1 MLPDQAAGLRR
12 RAGGTLHALHGF
24 SSVPAMGE
32 RLVAALQRH
41 GWRVLRIET
50 GERPSRQTPARS
62 LFDGPQ
68 QLARRQL
75 NVLALEHGDV
85 WLAPG
90 LRADAAGLAAV
101 AARYDAVLLHADFTC
116 EAWTPMPGAENH
128 VIVDVP
134 METQALQHA
143 FRLLK
148 TLSRCRSGST
158 VSLIGDA
165 LACARLQD
173 ASRRFLDT
181 VFVRTLSCFSEEVE
195 PISALAA
202 RMAGEEKGRSARC

>member
-12 RAGGTLHALHGF
+12 RAGETLHALHCF
-24 SSVPAMGE
+24 SSAPAMGE
-32 RLVAALQRH
+32 RLVAALHRH

-62 LFDGPQ
+62 LFDGQQ

-75 NVLALEHGDV
+75 NVLALVHGDV

-90 LRADAAGLAAV
+90 LRADTAGLAAV
-101 AARYDAVLLHADFTC
+101 GARYDVVLLHADFTC
-116 EAWTPMPGAENH
+116 DAWTPMLGAENH
-128 VIVDVP
+128 VIVDAP
-134 METQALQHA
+134 IETQALQHA

-148 TLSRCRSGST
+148 TISHCQPGSK

-165 LACARLQD
+165 LACSRLQE
-173 ASRRFLDT
+173 ASSRFLDIA
-181 VFVRTLSCFSEEVE
+181 FARTLSCFSEEVE
-195 PISALAA
+195 PFSALAA